1 MGEAKR
7 RLNGESTRVSMMS
20 GPMGFVLTDGAIRN
34 SMTMRRPDGSV
45 DMAMV
50 HQAFNAANVSALL
63 WPDERRRLGFHILA
77 IKAPRDG
84 EEIKDI
90 RPFSFFARNERE
102 GVQIGRLLGVVS
114 HG

>member
-1 MGEAKR
+1 MGESNRR
-7 RLNGESTRVSMMS
+7 RLNGDPTHISMMS
-20 GPMGFVLTDGAIRN
+20 GPMGDILTAGAIHN
-34 SMTMRRPDGSV
+34 SMHMRRLDGSV
-45 DMAMV
+45 DMALV
-50 HQAFNAANVSALL
+50 HAAFNASNVSALL

-77 IKAPRDG
+77 IKAPRDD

-114 HG
+114 